1 MEAMATDAKIKVRN
15 LNLYYGRQQALKN
28 VSVEFHPNVVTA
40 IIGPSGC
47 GKSTLLRTLNRM
59 NDLIEGVRVEGTVAF
74 NGEDIY
80 RPGCD
85 LTALRKRIGMVF
97 QRPTAFPLS
106 VFDNVAA
113 GPRVHGI
120 TRRSE
125 LEEIVERSLRNVGLW
140 DALKDS
146 LSAPGLSLS
155 LGQQQQLSLARVL
168 ALDPEVVL
176 LDEPASALDP
186 ISTLRLEE
194 LIQTLKDRYTFIIVT
209 HNMQQAARASDWTLF
224 MMSGE
229 RIEYGPTQEL
239 FTAPKDRRTDDYIN
253 GRFG

>member
-1 MEAMATDAKIKVRN
+1 MTTEAKIVVEN
-15 LNLYYGRQQALKN
+15 LNLYYGRHHALKGVN
-28 VSVEFHPNVVTA
+28 VGFQPHVVTA

-59 NDLIEGVRVEGTVAF
+59 NDLIADVRVEGTVALD
-74 NGEDIY
+74 GENVY
-80 RPGCD
+80 RPGID

-113 GPRVHGI
+113 APRIHGI
-120 TRRSE
+120 TKRSD
-125 LEEIVERSLRNVGLW
+125 LEAIVERSLRQAGLW
-140 DALKDS
+140 EDVKDG
-146 LSAPGLSLS
+146 LGKPGLSLS

-186 ISTLRLEE
+186 LSTLRLED
-194 LIQTLKDRYTFIIVT
+194 LMQTLKDKYTFVIVT

-224 MMSGE
+224 MMGGE
-229 RIEYGPTQEL
+229 RIEYGPTQDL
-239 FTAPKDRRTDDYIN
+239 FTSPRDRRTDDYIN

>member
-1 MEAMATDAKIKVRN
+1 MTTEAKITVAD
-15 LNLYYGRQQALKN
+15 LNLYYGRHQALKS
-28 VSVEFHPNVVTA
+28 VSVEFFPNVITA

-59 NDLIEGVRVEGTVAF
+59 NDLIDDVRVEGTIALD
-74 NGEDIY
+74 GESVY
-80 RPGCD
+80 RQGID

-113 GPRVHGI
+113 APRVHGI
-120 TRRSE
+120 TRRAE
-125 LEEIVERSLRNVGLW
+125 LQEIVERSLRSVGLW
-140 DALKDS
+140 DEVKDG
-146 LSAPGLSLS
+146 LAKPGLGLS

-186 ISTLRLEE
+186 ISTLRLED
-194 LIQTLKDRYTFIIVT
+194 LMQSLKDKYTFVIVT

-239 FTAPKDRRTDDYIN
+239 FTTPKEQRTDDYIN

>member
-1 MEAMATDAKIKVRN
+1 METKITVKD
-15 LNLYYGRQQALKN
+15 LNLYYGAHQALKS
-28 VSVEFHPNVVTA
+28 VSVDFYRNGITA

-59 NDLIEGVRVEGTVAF
+59 NDLIDEVRVEGTVALD
-74 NGEDIY
+74 GEDIF
-80 RPGCD
+80 RPGID
-85 LTALRKRIGMVF
+85 LTALRKRVGMVF

-113 GPRVHGI
+113 APRVHGV
-120 TRRSE
+120 TKRSE
-125 LEEIVERSLRNVGLW
+125 LAAIVERSLRSVGLW
-140 DALKDS
+140 DEVKDG
-146 LSAPGLSLS
+146 LHKPGLGLS

-186 ISTLRLEE
+186 ISTLRLESLMQE
-194 LIQTLKDRYTFIIVT
+194 LKDKYTFIIVT
-209 HNMQQAARASDWTLF
+209 HNMQQASRASDWTLF

-229 RIEYGPTQEL
+229 RIEYGPTEQF
-239 FTAPKDRRTDDYIN
+239 FTNPQDKRTDDYIN